1 MSVPRVVDSCGDD
14 FSSLFWPGVLKKEPQ
29 KTLHE
34 PSSTSISCIF
44 LGVFLA
50 CLRIWCVFQAWTKTL
65 CCLACCG
72 RAGGV
77 FQVYRHGLPT
87 LGWRAWEL
95 KTFSCRLVQGRA
107 PRVSRV
113 ANRSGKE
120 IDVTQIFNFILGVI
134 FLLCI
139 LFLGVQCRLIIYM
152 MIYLVV
158 HIKVDSSLSSSQ
170 SLNFKMALLLQW
182 LP

>member
-1 MSVPRVVDSCGDD
+1 MIFLA
-14 FSSLFWPGVLKKEPQ
+14 FSDRECWKKNLKK
-29 KTLHE
+29 LFMNHHW
-34 PSSTSISCIF
+34 STSISCIF

-139 LFLGVQCRLIIYM
+139 LFLGSSVHLYYIY
-152 MIYLVV
+152 IYIYDDGIFSNTY
-158 HIKVDSSLSSSQ
+158 IKVDSSLSSSQ
-170 SLNFKMALLLQW
+170 V
-182 LP
+182 PH